1 MKKLLL
7 AGFIMS
13 VFYSCQ
19 DKNEQSEN
27 SKEMLPN
34 DSFENEI
41 ERKVRLLS
49 EEFCRC
55 KKNEI
60 ESPKGKKLIGE
71 INSLSKQDVE
81 IKKNFHSTIS
91 KNCKAK
97 LMLLE

>member
-7 AGFIMS
+7 AGILMCA
-13 VFYSCQ
+13 FYSCQ
-19 DKNEQSEN
+19 DNNEQSEN

-34 DSFENEI
+34 DSFENEM

-60 ESPKGKKLIGE
+60 DSPKGQKLIKE
-71 INSLSKQDVE
+71 INNLSEGDVE
-81 IKKNFHSTIS
+81 IKKNFQSLIS

-97 LMLLE
+97 KMLLK